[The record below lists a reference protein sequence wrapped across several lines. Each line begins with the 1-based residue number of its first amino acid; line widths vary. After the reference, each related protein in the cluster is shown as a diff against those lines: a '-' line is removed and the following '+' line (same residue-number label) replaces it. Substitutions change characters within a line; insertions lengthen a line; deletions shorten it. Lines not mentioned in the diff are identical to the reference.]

1 MTSCALRGR
10 ADLFEVETEAKI
22 RVLPSIV
29 CCEKCLLIQ
38 QNNCHSLYKPL
49 MTNNS
54 AFQNEI
60 FTRYVPTSV
69 PMEAFGNTRLKCIA
83 VRKESARPLKV
94 KLSIVSQPRRPLQKM
109 TTAESARLCSK
120 IKQRQSSYRLAGS
133 RESER
138 CSYPVN

>member
-10 ADLFEVETEAKI
+10 SDLFEVKTEAKI

-49 MTNNS
+49 MTNN

-60 FTRYVPTSV
+60 FTRYVPTSG
-69 PMEAFGNTRLKCIA
+69 PMEAFCNTRLKCIA
-83 VRKESARPLKV
+83 VREERARPLKV
-94 KLSIVSQPRRPLQKM
+94 KLSIVSQPRRPRQKM
-109 TTAESARLCSK
+109 TSAESARLCSK